1 MIVVLSQKA
10 TKKNLSVVVEK
21 LKNKG
26 YDVDISAGRERT
38 IVGAIGPNPENKE
51 ALMAHLNSLSYV
63 ERVVPILKPYKKV
76 SRENVRERTVVEIAK
91 GLTVGGPEIA
101 IMAGPCAVEG
111 REAIVEVAKALKK
124 KGVKILRAGAYK
136 PRTSPYSFQGYGA
149 KGLEMLQAAKDATGM
164 AIATEVVEARDVT
177 KVAKY
182 ADILQIGTRNMQNFN
197 LLKECGQSGK
207 PTLLKRGMSATIEEW
222 LLAAE
227 YISKEGN
234 KKVILCERGIR
245 TFETYTRNTL
255 DLNAVAA
262 VKTLSHLPVVVD
274 PSHGTGRRELVIP
287 MARAAIATGADGLM
301 VEVHPKPE
309 DAFSDGQQTLTL
321 KEYGELKTELQP
333 IAMAMGRKLK

>member
-1 MIVVLSQKA
+1 MIVVLSLKA
-10 TKKNLSVVVEK
+10 SKRNLSTVVEK
-21 LKNKG
+21 LKSKG
-26 YDVDISAGRERT
+26 YDVDISTGRERT
-38 IVGAIGPNPENKE
+38 VVGAIGPNPENKE
-51 ALMAHLNSLSYV
+51 ALMAHLNSLPYV

-76 SRENVRERTVVEIAK
+76 SRENVRERTIVEIAK

-111 REAIVEVAKALKK
+111 REAIVEVARALKK

-149 KGLEMLQAAKDATGM
+149 KGLEMLQAARDETGM
-164 AIATEVVEARDVT
+164 AIATEVVEARDVP

-197 LLKECGQSGK
+197 LLKECGKSGK
-207 PTLLKRGMSATIEEW
+207 PVLLKRGMAATIEEW

-227 YISKEGN
+227 YVSKEGN

-287 MARAAIATGADGLM
+287 MARAALAAGADGLM

-321 KEYGELKTELQP
+321 KEYGELKAELQP
-333 IAMAMGRKLK
+333 IAIAMGRKLK

>member
-1 MIVVLSQKA
+1 MIVVLSLKA
-10 TKKNLSVVVEK
+10 SKRNLNTVVEK
-21 LKNKG
+21 LKGRG
-26 YDVDISAGRERT
+26 YEVDISTGRERT
-38 IVGAIGPNPENKE
+38 VVGAIGPNPENKE
-51 ALMAHLNSLSYV
+51 ALMAHLNSLPYV

-76 SRENVRERTVVEIAK
+76 SRENVRERTIVEISK
-91 GLTVGGPEIA
+91 GLSVGGQEIV

-111 REAIVEVAKALKK
+111 RDAIVEVAKALKK

-149 KGLEMLQAAKDATGM
+149 KGLDMLQAAKDETGM
-164 AIATEVVEARDVT
+164 AIATEVVEASDVK

-197 LLKECGQSGK
+197 LLKECGRSGK
-207 PTLLKRGMSATIEEW
+207 PVLLKRGMSATIEEW

-227 YISKEGN
+227 YITKEGN
-234 KKVILCERGIR
+234 MKVMLCERGIR
-245 TFETYTRNTL
+245 TFEPYTRNTL

-262 VKTLSHLPVVVD
+262 VKTLSHLPVIVD

-287 MARAAIATGADGLM
+287 MARAGIAAGADGLM
-301 VEVHPKPE
+301 IEVHPKPE

-321 KEYGELKTELQP
+321 KEYGELKLELQP
-333 IAMAMGRKLK
+333 IAIAMGRKLK